1 MTLRQATGGKE
12 MGRLLFGTGGV
23 PLSAKAR
30 TTQAGIERIAE
41 LGLECL
47 EVQFVQCV
55 KMTKEAALP
64 LGKLAAQKK
73 VALTV
78 HAPYAINL
86 NAKEPEKVKASQE
99 RLLQSARVAA
109 VLGAKGVIFHAAF
122 YLGDS
127 ATAAYAT
134 VKKHLEEV
142 RTMLKREGN
151 QVLLRPEVTGKASQF
166 GSIEELLGLSTEI
179 EGLAPCFDLSH
190 WHARTG
196 EANSYPEFVGILD
209 QVEAKLGKQ
218 ALGNMH
224 FHLSGIHYTKKGE
237 IKHLILR
244 ESDFRYKELLKAL
257 KEREVSGLIVC
268 ESPNLEDDA
277 LLLQQSY
284 REASS

>member
-1 MTLRQATGGKE
+1 MN
-12 MGRLLFGTGGV
+12 RLLFGTAGV
-23 PLSAKAR
+23 PNSARAG

-47 EVQFVQCV
+47 EVQFVQGV

-64 LGKLAAQKK
+64 IGKLAAQKK
-73 VALTV
+73 VTLTV
-78 HAPYAINL
+78 HAPYAMNL
-86 NAKEPEKVKASQE
+86 NAKEPEKVEASQE

-109 VLGAKGVIFHAAF
+109 ALGAKGVVFHAAF
-122 YLGDS
+122 YLGD
-127 ATAAYAT
+127 ATAAVYAN

-151 QVLLRPEVTGKASQF
+151 PVLLRPEVTGKASQF
-166 GSIEELLGLSTEI
+166 GSIEELLRLSAEM
-179 EGLAPCFDLSH
+179 EGVAPCLDFSH

-196 EANSYPEFVGILD
+196 QANSYPEFLSILD

-218 ALGNMH
+218 ALSNMH
-224 FHLSGIHYTKKGE
+224 IHLSGIHYSKKGE
-237 IKHLILR
+237 IKHLELR
-244 ESDFRYKELLKAL
+244 DSDLRYKELLKAL
-257 KEREVSGLIVC
+257 KAREVSGLIVC

-284 REASS
+284 RETCA

>member
-1 MTLRQATGGKE
+1 
-12 MGRLLFGTGGV
+12 MGRLLFGTAGV
-23 PLSAKAR
+23 PLSARAR

-47 EVQFVQCV
+47 EVQFVQGV
-55 KMTKEAALP
+55 KMTKGAALP
-64 LGKLAAQKK
+64 VGKLAAQKR
-73 VALTV
+73 VALTA

-86 NAKEPEKVKASQE
+86 NAREPEKVKASQE

-109 VLGAKGVIFHAAF
+109 ALGAKGVVFHAAF

-127 ATAAYAT
+127 ATAAYAN

-142 RTMLKREGN
+142 RTVLKREGN

-166 GSIEELLGLSTEI
+166 GSIEELLSLSAEI
-179 EGLAPCFDLSH
+179 EGVVPCFDLSH

-237 IKHLILR
+237 IKHLVLR
-244 ESDFRYKELLKAL
+244 ESDFRYKELLRAL

-268 ESPNLEDDA
+268 ESPNLEQDA

-284 REASS
+284 LEAYS

>member
-1 MTLRQATGGKE
+1 
-12 MGRLLFGTGGV
+12 MGRLLFGTAGV
-23 PLSAKAR
+23 PLSARAR

-47 EVQFVQCV
+47 EVQFVQGV

-64 LGKLAAQKK
+64 VGKLAAQKR
-73 VALTV
+73 VALTA

-86 NAKEPEKVKASQE
+86 NAREPEKVKASQE
-99 RLLQSARVAA
+99 RLLHSARVAA
-109 VLGAKGVIFHAAF
+109 VLGAKGIVFHAAF

-127 ATAAYAT
+127 TTAVYAN

-142 RTMLKREGN
+142 RTLLKREGN

-166 GSIEELLGLSTEI
+166 GSIEELLSLSAEI
-179 EGLAPCFDLSH
+179 EGVVPCLDLSH

-237 IKHLILR
+237 IKHLVLR
-244 ESDFRYKELLKAL
+244 ESDFRYKELLRAL

-268 ESPNLEDDA
+268 ESPNLEQDA

-284 REASS
+284 REAFA

>member
-1 MTLRQATGGKE
+1 MN
-12 MGRLLFGTGGV
+12 RLLFGTAGV

-47 EVQFVQCV
+47 EVQFVQGV

-64 LGKLAAQKK
+64 LGQLAAHRE
-73 VALTV
+73 VTLTV

-109 VLGAKGVIFHAAF
+109 VLGAKGVVFHAAF
-122 YLGDS
+122 YLGD
-127 ATAAYAT
+127 AAAPVYAK

-142 RTMLKREGN
+142 RTVLKREGN

-166 GSIEELLGLSTEI
+166 GSIQELLRLSAEI
-179 EGLAPCFDLSH
+179 EGVAPCLDFSH

-196 EANSYPEFVGILD
+196 QANSYPEFLSILD
-209 QVEAKLGKQ
+209 QVEAELGKQ
-218 ALGNMH
+218 ALSNIH
-224 FHLSGIHYTKKGE
+224 IHLSGIHYSKKGE
-237 IKHLILR
+237 IKHLELQ
-244 ESDFRYKELLKAL
+244 ESDLRYKDLLKAL
-257 KEREVSGLIVC
+257 KTRDVAGLVVC

-284 REASS
+284 RETSA

>member
-1 MTLRQATGGKE
+1 
-12 MGRLLFGTGGV
+12 MGRLLFGTAGV
-23 PLSAKAR
+23 PLSARAR

-47 EVQFVQCV
+47 EVQFVQGV

-64 LGKLAAQKK
+64 VGKLAAQKR
-73 VALTV
+73 VALTA

-86 NAKEPEKVKASQE
+86 NAREPEKVKASQE

-109 VLGAKGVIFHAAF
+109 VLGAKGVVFHAAF
-122 YLGDS
+122 YLADS
-127 ATAAYAT
+127 TTAVYAN

-166 GSIEELLGLSTEI
+166 GSIEELLSLSAEI
-179 EGLAPCFDLSH
+179 EGVAPCLDFSH

-196 EANSYPEFVGILD
+196 EANSYPEFVSILD

-224 FHLSGIHYTKKGE
+224 IHLSGIHYGRKGE
-237 IKHLILR
+237 LKHLELR
-244 ESDFRYKELLKAL
+244 ESDLRYKELLKAL
-257 KEREVSGLIVC
+257 KTREVSGLIVC
-268 ESPNLEDDA
+268 ESPNLEQDA

-284 REASS
+284 REAFA

>member
-1 MTLRQATGGKE
+1 MSH
-12 MGRLLFGTGGV
+12 LLFGTAGV
-23 PLSAKAR
+23 PKSAR
-30 TTQAGIERIAE
+30 GPTTQAGIERIAE

-47 EVQFVQCV
+47 EVQFVQGV

-64 LGKLAAQKK
+64 VGKLAAQKR
-73 VALTV
+73 VTLTV

-109 VLGAKGVIFHAAF
+109 VLGAKGIVFHAAF
-122 YLGDS
+122 YLGD
-127 ATAAYAT
+127 AAAAVYVN

-142 RTMLKREGN
+142 RTMLKREDN

-166 GSIEELLGLSTEI
+166 GSIEELLSLSTEI
-179 EGLAPCFDLSH
+179 EGVAPCLDFSH

-196 EANSYPEFVGILD
+196 QANSYPEFLSILD

-218 ALGNMH
+218 ALSNMH
-224 FHLSGIHYTKKGE
+224 IHLSGIHYSKKGE
-237 IKHLILR
+237 IKHLELR
-244 ESDFRYKELLKAL
+244 ESDLRYKELLKAL
-257 KEREVSGLIVC
+257 KAREVSGLIVC

-284 REASS
+284 REASA